1 MIVDLATVGSS
12 ATELVRPDATV
23 VVGGG
28 AAGLALAL
36 RLEELGRPVVL
47 LESGGGAR
55 DDAAIAAA
63 APLNYGA
70 VVGQQYRGLVDGRQ
84 RSLGGAT
91 QLWHGQCTRL
101 RAGDLAVRAWL
112 PHSGWPLDLAD
123 LEPWYRD
130 AEQWFG
136 LSGRG
141 YDDSRWAEHRRLSPL
156 PWSGDRL
163 LDDFAEYTAQPHLGE
178 RFHQHLQSSPALTT
192 LVHATAVGVRVVED
206 RVRGVDLRD
215 GSGRTLFLSAGRIV
229 VAAGAVESARLL
241 MLSDPEGVGVG
252 TGRALTGRFLQDH
265 PVVPLLEV
273 VPTRRAWLQDRTSH
287 LFSRNSR
294 IWPKVRLAPVAQ
306 QHEQLVAANAVL
318 VHEVDEPELDAV
330 RRLADALRRR
340 RLPVRL
346 LTDLRLSA
354 RAVGP
359 TVRTGWRR
367 WARGLSSGRP
377 ASRVRLDVWLEQV
390 PDPDSRVT
398 LDADHLD
405 DFGLPLPRVDWRVS
419 DTELRTSRT
428 MARWVAE
435 DLRAHGLAEVTELP
449 AMTDDAAWRASVN
462 DAFHPAGTTRMSA
475 DPADGVVDSDLRVHG
490 VEGLYVASSSV
501 FPIAGYANPTLTIV
515 ALALRLADHL
525 AHRPVADDVTQR
537 DDRPGTR

>member
-1 MIVDLATVGSS
+1 MIVDLATLEPS
-12 ATELVRPDATV
+12 APELARPDATV

-36 RLEELGRPVVL
+36 RLEELGSPVVL
-47 LESGGGAR
+47 LESGGDAR

-63 APLNYGA
+63 APLNEGA
-70 VVGQQYRGLVDGRQ
+70 VVGGLHYRGLQDGRQ

-101 RAGDLAVRAWL
+101 RSGDLAQRSWL
-112 PHSGWPLDLAD
+112 PHSGWPLDLEVLD
-123 LEPWYRD
+123 PWYD
-130 AEQWFG
+130 AAERWFG

-163 LDDFAEYTAQPHLGE
+163 LADFAEYTATPHLGD
-178 RFHQHLQSSPALTT
+178 RFHEHLRTSTTLTT
-192 LVHATAVGVRVVED
+192 LVQATAVGVRVVED
-206 RVRGVDLRD
+206 RVQGVELRD
-215 GSGRTLFLSAGRIV
+215 AAGRELFLAAGRVV

-241 MLSDPEGVGVG
+241 MLSDPEGVGLG

-273 VPTRRAWLQDRTSH
+273 APTRRAWLQDRTSH
-287 LFSRNSR
+287 LFARDAR
-294 IWPKVRLAPVAQ
+294 IWPKVRLAPAAQ
-306 QHEQLVAANAVL
+306 EREELVAANAVL
-318 VHEVDEPELDAV
+318 VHEVEEPELDAV
-330 RRLADALRRR
+330 RRLAGALKRRR
-340 RLPVRL
+340 VPQGLAG
-346 LTDLRLSA
+346 DLRLA
-354 RAVGP
+354 LRAVGP

-398 LDADHLD
+398 LDAADRD
-405 DFGLPLPRVDWRVS
+405 AFGLPLPRVDWRVS
-419 DTELRTSRT
+419 ETEVRTSRT

-435 DLRAHGLAEVTELP
+435 DLRSHGLAEVTELP
-449 AMTDDAAWRASVN
+449 AMTDDDAWRAAVS
-462 DAFHPAGTTRMSA
+462 DAFHPAGTTRMSV
-475 DPADGVVDSDLRVHG
+475 DPAQGVVDPDLRVHG

-515 ALALRLADHL
+515 ALALRLAAHL
-525 AHRPVADDVTQR
+525 ADRPVRGELHPA
-537 DDRPGTR
+537 